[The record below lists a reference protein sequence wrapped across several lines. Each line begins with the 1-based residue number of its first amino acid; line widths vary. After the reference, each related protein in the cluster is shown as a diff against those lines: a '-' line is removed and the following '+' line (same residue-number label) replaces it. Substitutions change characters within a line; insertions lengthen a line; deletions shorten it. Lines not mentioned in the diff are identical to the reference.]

1 MDNKGHTPGPWHVE
15 DGALTKGNE
24 EPTGW
29 FVCHPK
35 TECDATALVW
45 VQRKEDAILIAA
57 APDLLAA
64 ANEAFDFLGGVD
76 GAAEVRGKLLA
87 ALSRATEGG
96 A

>member
-1 MDNKGHTPGPWHVE
+1 
-15 DGALTKGNE
+15 
-24 EPTGW
+24 
-29 FVCHPK
+29 
-35 TECDATALVW
+35 